1 MSHDSDW
8 NGTLTCWMA
17 NANYSS
23 WAQLQH
29 AASLSRYRIRQ
40 LRHRQLGRW
49 PLQSLLNLCV
59 ALDISLT
66 ELLLAADAVAPS
78 IVEQNNEDL
87 SLNNRSKEPA
97 PPAPTQELQDSH
109 RQAALQI
116 LEPLL
121 RQLPTA
127 TFAVHHH
134 NLPAS
139 HLLKILQPLES
150 LLAEWDVTP
159 LGTVG
164 QVVPFDPTWQSPLTD
179 TEYKRDTPVS
189 IRYVGYRVGR
199 RTWLK
204 AQVRAKT

>member
-1 MSHDSDW
+1 MPNDSDW
-8 NGTLTCWMA
+8 NGTLARWMA

-23 WAQLQH
+23 WVQLQN

-49 PLQSLLNLCV
+49 PLQALQNLCV
-59 ALDISLT
+59 ALDISLK
-66 ELLLAADAVAPS
+66 ELLLAADADDPS
-78 IVEQNNEDL
+78 IGEQSNEDL
-87 SLNNRSKEPA
+87 SLGNRREPA
-97 PPAPTQELQDSH
+97 PPAPSQELQDLH

-139 HLLKILQPLES
+139 HLLKILQPLDS
-150 LLAEWDVTP
+150 LLAEWDVTA
-159 LGTVG
+159 LGNVG
-164 QVVPFDPTWQSPLTD
+164 QVVPYDPTWQSPLTD

-204 AQVRAKT
+204 AQVRAEI